1 MIHHSPEE
9 LKKVLS
15 DYLSSEYDEAE
26 VKEQV
31 ENCKIEVTD
40 PEKNLVK
47 ITYDNDV
54 YEFVEIK
61 YNPYFTNEN
70 TEDM

>member
-1 MIHHSPEE
+1 MTHTQEE
-9 LKKVLS
+9 LKELLAQ
-15 DYLSSEYDEAE
+15 YLSSEYDEDE

-31 ENCKIEVTD
+31 ESCTIEVAD
-40 PEKNLVK
+40 AEKNLVK

-54 YEFVEIK
+54 YEFVELK
-61 YNPYFTNEN
+61 YKPYFSNEN

>member
-1 MIHHSPEE
+1 MTHTQEE
-9 LKKVLS
+9 LKELLAQ
-15 DYLSSEYDEAE
+15 YLSSEYDEDE

-31 ENCKIEVTD
+31 ESCTIEVAD
-40 PEKNLVK
+40 AEKNLVK

-61 YNPYFTNEN
+61 YKPYFSNEN

>member
-1 MIHHSPEE
+1 MTFTQEE
-9 LKKVLS
+9 LKKLLAE
-15 DYLSSEYDEAE
+15 YLSSEYDEAE

-31 ENCKIEVTD
+31 DACSIELVD
-40 PEKNLVK
+40 KEKNLVK

-61 YNPYFTNEN
+61 YNPYFSNEN

>member
-1 MIHHSPEE
+1 MEHTQEE
-9 LKKVLS
+9 LKQMLK
-15 DYLSSEYDEAE
+15 DYLSSEYDEDE
-26 VKEQV
+26 VKEQT

-40 PEKNLVK
+40 PELNLVK

-61 YNPYFTNEN
+61 YTPYFSNEN

>member
-1 MIHHSPEE
+1 MTYTQEE
-9 LKKVLS
+9 LKELLAQ
-15 DYLSSEYDEAE
+15 YLSSEYDDVE
-26 VKEQV
+26 VKEQI
-31 ENCKIEVTD
+31 ESCTIEVVNAV
-40 PEKNLVK
+40 KNLVK

-61 YNPYFTNEN
+61 YKPYFTNEN

>member
-1 MIHHSPEE
+1 MEHTQEE
-9 LKKVLS
+9 LKQMLK
-15 DYLSSEYDEAE
+15 DYLSSEYDEDE
-26 VKEQV
+26 VKEQT
-31 ENCKIEVTD
+31 ENSKIEVTD
-40 PEKNLVK
+40 PELNLVK

-61 YNPYFTNEN
+61 YTPYFSNEN